1 LAWQYA
7 EQIFAIGTPTI
18 PGSEGSGIVKMLHHS
33 ALHRK
38 SSSHRKIPLHRQ
50 RVSHEKSALDQLNN
64 VIERTPVTALILLI
78 LVLLTPACTMDLG
91 LTKGYLRPPIED
103 YKTMRVLG
111 RMPKGAEAIATVRA
125 SSDSGFARERNLD
138 HAMNELKKKAARLG
152 ANAVIITH
160 RNSPSQIGTAQTSG
174 GGLVITNNESETLSG
189 IAVWID

>member
-1 LAWQYA
+1 M
-7 EQIFAIGTPTI
+7 
-18 PGSEGSGIVKMLHHS
+18 KMLHLSTSHRNS
-33 ALHRK
+33 PLHRK
-38 SSSHRKIPLHRQ
+38 
-50 RVSHEKSALDQLNN
+50 RVSHENN
-64 VIERTPVTALILLI
+64 VLDPINNVTESAPVAALILLI
-78 LVLLTPACTMDLG
+78 LVSLTPACTVDLG

-103 YKTMRVLG
+103 YKTVRVLG

-138 HAMNELKKKAARLG
+138 HTMNELKRKAARLG
-152 ANAVIITH
+152 ANAVVITR

>member
-1 LAWQYA
+1 
-7 EQIFAIGTPTI
+7 
-18 PGSEGSGIVKMLHHS
+18 MLHHS

-103 YKTMRVLG
+103 YKTVRVLG

-138 HAMNELKKKAARLG
+138 HAMNELKKKSSA
-152 ANAVIITH
+152 
-160 RNSPSQIGTAQTSG
+160 SG
-174 GGLVITNNESETLSG
+174 GECCNHYAQEFTLSDRHR
-189 IAVWID
+189 ANLWWRACNHKQRK

>member
-1 LAWQYA
+1 
-7 EQIFAIGTPTI
+7 
-18 PGSEGSGIVKMLHHS
+18 MLHQS
-33 ALHRK
+33 VLYRK
-38 SSSHRKIPLHRQ
+38 SSSHRRIPLHRQ
-50 RVSHEKSALDQLNN
+50 RVSHEESGLDRLSN
-64 VIERTPVTALILLI
+64 VIERTPVTALTLLI
-78 LVLLTPACTMDLG
+78 IVLLTPSCTMDLG

-103 YKTMRVLG
+103 YKTVRVLG

-138 HAMNELKKKAARLG
+138 HTMNELKRKAARLG
-152 ANAVIITH
+152 ANAVVITR

>member
-1 LAWQYA
+1 M
-7 EQIFAIGTPTI
+7 E
-18 PGSEGSGIVKMLHHS
+18 MLHLS
-33 ALHRK
+33 ASHRKSPLHRK
-38 SSSHRKIPLHRQ
+38 
-50 RVSHEKSALDQLNN
+50 RVPCEKSASDRLNSL
-64 VIERTPVTALILLI
+64 IERTPVAALILLI
-78 LVLLTPACTMDLG
+78 LVLLTPGCTMDLG

-103 YKTMRVLG
+103 YKSVRVLG

-138 HAMNELKKKAARLG
+138 HTMNELKRKAARLG
-152 ANAVIITH
+152 ANAVVITR

>member
-1 LAWQYA
+1 M
-7 EQIFAIGTPTI
+7 F
-18 PGSEGSGIVKMLHHS
+18 HHT

-38 SSSHRKIPLHRQ
+38 SPSHRKIPLHRQ
-50 RVSHEKSALDQLNN
+50 RVSHKKSGLDPINF
-64 VIERTPVTALILLI
+64 VIESTPVATIVLLI
-78 LVLLTPACTMDLG
+78 LVLLTPACTLELG

-103 YKTMRVLG
+103 YKTVRVLG

-138 HAMNELKKKAARLG
+138 HTMNELKRKAARLG
-152 ANAVIITH
+152 ANAVVITR
-160 RNSPSQIGTAQTSG
+160 RNSPSQIGSAQTTG

>member
-1 LAWQYA
+1 
-7 EQIFAIGTPTI
+7 
-18 PGSEGSGIVKMLHHS
+18 MLHHS

-38 SSSHRKIPLHRQ
+38 SSSHRRIPLHRQ
-50 RVSHEKSALDQLNN
+50 RVSHEKSASDQLNN

-78 LVLLTPACTMDLG
+78 LVLLTPACTVDLG
-91 LTKGYLRPPIED
+91 LMKGYLRPPIED
-103 YKTMRVLG
+103 YKTVRVLG

-138 HAMNELKKKAARLG
+138 HTMNELKRKAARLG
-152 ANAVIITH
+152 ANAVVITR

>member
-1 LAWQYA
+1 
-7 EQIFAIGTPTI
+7 
-18 PGSEGSGIVKMLHHS
+18 MLHHN

-38 SSSHRKIPLHRQ
+38 SSSHRKIPSHRQ
-50 RVSHEKSALDQLNN
+50 RVSHKKSGLDPINN
-64 VIERTPVTALILLI
+64 VIERTPIAALILLI
-78 LVLLTPACTMDLG
+78 LVLLTPACTLDLG

-103 YKTMRVLG
+103 YKTVRVLG

-138 HAMNELKKKAARLG
+138 HTMNELKRKAARLG
-152 ANAVIITH
+152 ANAVVITR

-189 IAVWID
+189 IAIWVD

>member
-1 LAWQYA
+1 
-7 EQIFAIGTPTI
+7 
-18 PGSEGSGIVKMLHHS
+18 MLHHS

-103 YKTMRVLG
+103 YKTVRVLG

>member
-1 LAWQYA
+1 M
-7 EQIFAIGTPTI
+7 
-18 PGSEGSGIVKMLHHS
+18 KMLHHS

-50 RVSHEKSALDQLNN
+50 RVSHEKSAIDQLSN
-64 VIERTPVTALILLI
+64 VIQHTPVTALTLLI
-78 LVLLTPACTMDLG
+78 LALLTPACTLDLG

-103 YKTMRVLG
+103 YKTVRVLG

-138 HAMNELKKKAARLG
+138 HTMNELKRKAARLG
-152 ANAVIITH
+152 ANAVVITR